1 MGNEYSLVSVY
12 KSAEFWDELWKKEK
26 LKRWRR
32 KKMVKNVVLNCDN
45 FPRSGNCFYTHLIQ
59 ALSSS
64 FSDLNPSVA
73 QMKQAGYKRSTP
85 VLCWILISFVKLF
98 LVLAFK
104 SLRNRRLNWK
114 FKWTKNTKLGTF
126 SKMFTSILNKLYI
139 HKHTGAFHT
148 K

>member
-1 MGNEYSLVSVY
+1 
-12 KSAEFWDELWKKEK
+12 
-26 LKRWRR
+26 
-32 KKMVKNVVLNCDN
+32 MVKNVVLNCDS

-64 FSDLNPSVA
+64 FSDLDPSVA

-114 FKWTKNTKLGTF
+114 FK
-126 SKMFTSILNKLYI
+126 
-139 HKHTGAFHT
+139 
-148 K
+148 